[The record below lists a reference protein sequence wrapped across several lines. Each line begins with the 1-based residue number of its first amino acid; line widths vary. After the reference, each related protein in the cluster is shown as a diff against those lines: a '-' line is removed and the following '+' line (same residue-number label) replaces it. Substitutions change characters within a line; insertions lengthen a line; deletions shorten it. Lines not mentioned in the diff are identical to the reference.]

1 MINSEPAAEFLTQ
14 LNSELQSESEKKK
27 KSVKT
32 GSFYTVVEK
41 AMIQTKLSDSESAP
55 PPRVNKRKF
64 RKISKKLM
72 LVTLFAPSSRISPS
86 PGGDR
91 VDGSSLSYFS
101 CNSSLNISFSSARNS
116 FRHLETFKLALRR
129 GFDCYAKAGPVN
141 LVFYPLSE
149 QLSKGALSTIR
160 IHLLL

>member
-1 MINSEPAAEFLTQ
+1 MINSEPAAEFLTK
-14 LNSELQSESEKKK
+14 LNSEQESESEKKK

-64 RKISKKLM
+64 RKISKKIM
-72 LVTLFAPSSRISPS
+72 LVTLFAPSSRISPE
-86 PGGDR
+86 GDR

-129 GFDCYAKAGPVN
+129 GFDCYAEAGPVN

-149 QLSKGALSTIR
+149 QLSKGASSTIR

>member
-1 MINSEPAAEFLTQ
+1 MTIYNIDLHDIDRKPSRIEASVINSEPAAEFLTK
-14 LNSELQSESEKKK
+14 LNSELESESEKK

-32 GSFYTVVEK
+32 GSFYTVVER

-129 GFDCYAKAGPVN
+129 GFDCYAKAV
-141 LVFYPLSE
+141 LTS
-149 QLSKGALSTIR
+149 
-160 IHLLL
+160 

>member
-1 MINSEPAAEFLTQ
+1 MINSEPAAEFLTK
-14 LNSELQSESEKKK
+14 LNSELESESEKKK

-41 AMIQTKLSDSESAP
+41 AMIQTKLSDSSESAP

-116 FRHLETFKLALRR
+116 FRHLETFKLALR
-129 GFDCYAKAGPVN
+129 F
-141 LVFYPLSE
+141 
-149 QLSKGALSTIR
+149 
-160 IHLLL
+160 